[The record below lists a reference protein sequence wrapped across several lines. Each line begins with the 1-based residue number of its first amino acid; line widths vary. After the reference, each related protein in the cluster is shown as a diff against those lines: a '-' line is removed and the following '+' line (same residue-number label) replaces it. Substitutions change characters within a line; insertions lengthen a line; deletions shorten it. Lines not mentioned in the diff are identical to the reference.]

1 MEVWEA
7 EDRRESIMRRKDI
20 SCLAADVVVVFCG
33 GLQGEELFLTYLKG
47 ILEIWEET
55 RKNKD

>member
-1 MEVWEA
+1 
-7 EDRRESIMRRKDI
+7 MRRKDI